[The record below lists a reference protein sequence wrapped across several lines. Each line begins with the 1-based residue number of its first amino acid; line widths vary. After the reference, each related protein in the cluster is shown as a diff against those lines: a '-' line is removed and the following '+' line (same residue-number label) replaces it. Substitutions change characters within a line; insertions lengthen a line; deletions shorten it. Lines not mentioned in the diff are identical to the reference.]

1 MNLLD
6 RTKKKALLISQAETI
21 IDSMV
26 ANDKDYMDIIAT
38 ITLLIGDEV
47 NTTDKISILDIS
59 ARYYRK
65 VKDENNS

>member
-6 RTKKKALLISQAETI
+6 RTVTKALLIGEAEAI

-26 ANDKDYMDIIAT
+26 ANDKDYTDIMAT
-38 ITLLIGDEV
+38 VTLLIGDKL
-47 NTTDKISILDIS
+47 NYIDKISVLDIS

-65 VKDENNS
+65 VKDSK

>member
-6 RTKKKALLISQAETI
+6 RTVAKALLISEAETI
-21 IDSMV
+21 IDDMV
-26 ANDKDYMDIIAT
+26 ANDKDYIDIIAT
-38 ITLLIGDEV
+38 ITLLIGDKV

-65 VKDENNS
+65 AKDR